1 MDILALL
8 TARGNNT
15 LKDKNILKIN
25 KQPVL
30 SYPCKAAKEV
40 REIKNFYVSSE
51 NKKILNSAS
60 KYGFKKILRP
70 KNFAKANSQ
79 HIDTLIHAISTLKKQ
94 NINPE
99 VILVLLGN
107 APIISPDWIKRS
119 INIMKKNKKIT
130 AVVPVLKDNDH
141 NPYRCFKIKNG
152 YLNNFFE
159 YKKNIPSN
167 RQQLPSSYFLAHN
180 FWLIK
185 TTSIIKNNG
194 EKPWSFLGKNVKPL
208 IIENSIDIHTKIDLD
223 TAKKILRL
231 RKIYF

>member
-1 MDILALL
+1 MEILALL

-25 KQPVL
+25 NQPVL
-30 SYPCKAAKEV
+30 SYPCKAAKKV
-40 REIKNFYVSSE
+40 KEIKDFYVSSE
-51 NKKILNSAS
+51 DKKILNTAS

-70 KNFAKANSQ
+70 KKFAKANSQ
-79 HIDTLIHAISTLKKQ
+79 HIDTLKHAISTLKKEK
-94 NINPE
+94 INPE
-99 VILVLLGN
+99 IILVLLGN

>member
-1 MDILALL
+1 MKIIALL

-25 KQPVL
+25 NQPVL

-40 REIKNFYVSSE
+40 QEIKNFYVSSE
-51 NKKILNSAS
+51 DKKILNSAS

-70 KNFAKANSQ
+70 KKFAKANSQ
-79 HIDTLIHAISTLKKQ
+79 HIDTLKHAVSVLKKD

-99 VILVLLGN
+99 IILVLLGN
-107 APIISPDWIKRS
+107 APIIASSWIKKS
-119 INIMKKNKKIT
+119 INFMKKNAKIT

-141 NPYRCFKIKNG
+141 NPYRCKKITNG

-159 YKKNIPSN
+159 HKKNIPSN
-167 RQQLPSSYFLAHN
+167 RQQLPASYFLAHN

-185 TTSIIKNNG
+185 TTSIIKDDG

-208 IIENSIDIHTKIDLD
+208 IIKSSIDIHTKIDLD

-231 RKIYF
+231 RKIDF